1 LPRVRGRPWITACA
15 GITQGRLTRSRK
27 AVSGPARSGVS
38 LAFCES
44 RLPNASAP
52 TPWTKCNRPVNP
64 AGTTH
69 GRTGPPRAS
78 ARYRPPPESR
88 PSPPRPN
95 VTPAPDVTPTPERHP
110 RASGGPR
117 SHTPVASHLRGI
129 DAGRRRRKH
138 LPAHPNG
145 AAALTSRTSG
155 GVARPRRPPRNVFD
169 RAITPG
175 ACRPSALLGASCPR
189 ATESQSVFP
198 TASRAAGGG
207 HRVRT
212 GRAPPSF
219 PTCLAHKK
227 ARRASPAGPLEITS
241 QCRSANCEPQSQ
253 HSYWMFSST
262 SAPDATPCITA
273 TSVMSLAATT
283 ASPSTPSVTSY
294 RYALPPE

>member
-138 LPAHPNG
+138 LPARPPGHTQMEPPLRPPPRPSPPPPNVTPAQAG
-145 AAALTSRTSG
+145 VHEVTQPSLPICAALTQAADAASISRHTQME
-155 GVARPRRPPRNVFD
+155 PP
-169 RAITPG
+169 
-175 ACRPSALLGASCPR
+175 L
-189 ATESQSVFP
+189 
-198 TASRAAGGG
+198 
-207 HRVRT
+207 
-212 GRAPPSF
+212 
-219 PTCLAHKK
+219 
-227 ARRASPAGPLEITS
+227 
-241 QCRSANCEPQSQ
+241 
-253 HSYWMFSST
+253 
-262 SAPDATPCITA
+262 
-273 TSVMSLAATT
+273 
-283 ASPSTPSVTSY
+283 
-294 RYALPPE
+294 